1 MRITV
6 IKAEISNPDII
17 GKGMADPFLDS
28 YQEEA
33 FGCCDILDKIDSC
46 TGSYVNIT
54 FDKRFLRKIIRSHIF
69 FIKDI
74 EKGTPC
80 RQK

>member
-6 IKAEISNPDII
+6 IKAEMPNIDVI
-17 GKGMADPFLDS
+17 GKNMKDPFMDS

-33 FGCCDILDKIDSC
+33 FACCDILGKMDGNI
-46 TGSYVNIT
+46 GNYVNIT